1 MKKFE
6 DLPQEKQNDYL
17 RKAKYLVKYN
27 YVEGKSIETLAE
39 EIYNKENDT
48 R

>member
-6 DLPQEKQNDYL
+6 DLPPENQNTYL

-27 YVEGKSIETLAE
+27 YVEGKSIEVLAE
-39 EIYNKENDT
+39 EIYNKENNT